1 MRSTKRSNLDLGS
14 HAHSEG
20 RQMNTSG
27 KTTKLRRRIA
37 RAAVAL
43 TALGALV
50 GVSAPAASAIEFN
63 EPEGAFAWIDNIDG
77 NPERQAAS
85 HPDASGAF
93 RVVQQNPSNPES
105 FPVEAPHRFTMD
117 LPPGLVGNPN
127 AAGYCPITGMKAGQN
142 GNSATCPIDAQVG
155 IAYVGRQGP
164 GLFTTNVPVYNL
176 PAPDGTPA
184 LFAFNVYGTVIRLT
198 PTLRPHDY
206 GITIDSGV
214 ISQGL
219 VLPQVEV
226 VLWGVPADPAHDS
239 ERFGPLFGGA
249 FSSPPAAPTS
259 PRKAFISTPTSCPGT
274 PDMQT
279 GRIDGWK
286 SIGIFD
292 VQSITADPKGVPFTN
307 TGCDLVPFE
316 TRIEARP
323 TTNLADA
330 PSGLDVK
337 LTVPQNMEPDDYAA
351 AHLKS
356 ASVVLPAGMTVNPS
370 SASGLGACSASQIGL
385 VSPVGQAK
393 AIFNGADANCPNAS
407 KLGTVEVNTPLID
420 HPLKGAIYL
429 AEQNNNPFS
438 SLLAL
443 YVSVEDPLTGITIKL
458 AGQPKPDPVTGQ
470 LSVDFANNPQLPF
483 EELKVNMFTGPR
495 AALKTPMACGQFT
508 TTTTMVPWT
517 SPYGANDDPTDTFP
531 ITKGANGGPCL
542 GSESQAPNKPSFS
555 AGTIDPAAGTYSPFV
570 MKLTRQD
577 GTAPIKAIDA
587 TLPKGLLG
595 KLAGISYCPEAG
607 LAAAASKSGKA
618 EQAAP
623 SCPVTSR
630 IGSVTVGAGAG
641 SNPLYVGGNAYLAGP
656 YKGAPLSLAI
666 VTPAVAGPFDLGT
679 VVVRTALKIDPES
692 TQIKAVSDPIPT
704 ILQGIPLDIRQI
716 ALNMDRPSFT
726 LNPTSCDPM
735 AVNGSATSVFGTSAL
750 LSDRFQVG
758 GCGALGFKPKLS
770 LNLKGG
776 TERGQYPAL
785 NAMLKARSGDAN
797 IAKAVVSL
805 PHSEFLAQEHI
816 RTVCTRVQFAADAC
830 PAASIYGKAK
840 AWSPLLDQPL
850 SGPVYLR
857 SSSNP
862 LPDLVADLNGQ
873 IRVSLVGRIDSV
885 RGGIRN
891 SFELVPDAP
900 VSKFTLQ
907 MQGGKK
913 GLLVNSRNLCKSVN
927 KAQVDFTAQNGKS
940 QELTPVLSN
949 GCKKK
954 SRKAPKKAAGKNRR

>member
-1 MRSTKRSNLDLGS
+1 MRSTRRNLDLGS

-20 RQMNTSG
+20 RQMKTSG
-27 KTTKLRRRIA
+27 KKTTKLRRRIA
-37 RAAVAL
+37 RTAVAL

-50 GVSAPAASAIEFN
+50 GVSAPVASAIELTKVDGVTASFT
-63 EPEGAFAWIDNIDG
+63 DIDG
-77 NPERQAAS
+77 NAERQAGS
-85 HPDASGAF
+85 HPDSSGRY
-93 RVVQQNPSNPES
+93 RVVLQDPSNPES
-105 FPVEAPHRFTMD
+105 FPIEAPHRFQQE
-117 LPPGLVGNPN
+117 LPPGLIGNPS
-127 AAGYCPITGMKAGQN
+127 AAGYCPLAAMKGAQSGL
-142 GNSATCPIDAQVG
+142 GSACPIDSQVG
-155 IAYVGRQGP
+155 IAYIGP
-164 GLFTTNVPVYNL
+164 EGNEGQPPGKAPVFNV

-184 LFAFNVYGTVIRLT
+184 LFAFNYLGVVIRLT

-206 GITIDSGV
+206 GITIDSG
-214 ISQGL
+214 IIPQGI

-226 VLWGVPADPAHDS
+226 IFWGVPSDPAHNS
-239 ERFGPLFGGA
+239 LRYGPLAGGA
-249 FSSPPAAPTS
+249 FYFPPAEPTS
-259 PRKAFISTPTSCPGT
+259 PRLAFVSTPTSCPGT
-274 PDMQT
+274 PDRQT

-286 SIGIFD
+286 SVGIFD
-292 VQSITADPKGVPFTN
+292 VQSITADPNGEPFVN
-307 TGCDLVPFE
+307 TGCDRLPFE
-316 TRIEARP
+316 PEIEARP

-337 LTVPQNMEPDDYAA
+337 VTIPQNTDPDGLAA

-356 ASVVLPAGMTVNPS
+356 ASVKLPAGMTVNPS
-370 SASGLGACSASQIGL
+370 SANGLGACSPSGIGL
-385 VSPVGQAK
+385 VSPVGQSK
-393 AIFNGADANCPNAS
+393 AIFNGADAACPNAS

-420 HPLKGAIYL
+420 HPLMGEIYL
-429 AEQNNNPFS
+429 AEQNNNPFG

-443 YVSVEDPLTGITIKL
+443 YISVEDPDTGITIKL

-483 EELKVNMFTGPR
+483 QELKVNLFTGPR

-508 TTTTMVPWT
+508 TNTTMTPWT
-517 SPYGANDDPTDTFP
+517 SPYGADKNPSDTFA
-531 ITKGANGGPCL
+531 ITKGVNGGACL
-542 GSESQAPNKPSFS
+542 GNESQAPNKPTFS

-570 MKLTRQD
+570 LKLTRED

-595 KLAGISYCPEAG
+595 KLAGISYCPEAS
-607 LAAAASKSGKA
+607 LAAAATKPGKA

-623 SCPVTSR
+623 SCPLSSR
-630 IGSVTVGAGAG
+630 VGSVTVGAGAG

-679 VVVRTALKIDPES
+679 VVVRTALKVDPES

-735 AVNGSATSVFGTSAL
+735 AVNGSALSVFGTSAL
-750 LSDRFQVG
+750 LTDRFQVG

-770 LNLKGG
+770 LSLKGG

-785 NAMLKARSGDAN
+785 NAMLKARAGDAN

-913 GLLVNSRNLCKSVN
+913 GLLVNSRNLCKSTN

-954 SRKAPKKAAGKNRR
+954 ARKGKAAGKNRR